1 MTPHPIRLVTAA
13 WLALAC
19 STAHAAGQTVQVA
32 EADPGHGAVLAMDDT
47 LSVRLTYESETPLRF
62 QASGYRAGSEVTSG
76 ARMNPAPPYPTGS
89 GEAIAW
95 IAYAEPAEI
104 DELRI
109 EVWDDRWRPLRT
121 VRLPFRAR
129 WHTGATLHARPAW
142 VSRLNGIQ
150 QQMTS
155 APPPDEGDGS
165 FLMMALPLA
174 MLTIPGY
181 FVLQIFMWRRWKG
194 VWRTL
199 SLAPLL
205 VTVPVTLHALFA
217 LAGGSNLWP
226 LLMIFTLP
234 FAFTYL
240 AAVGMVKRVFGS

>member
-1 MTPHPIRLVTAA
+1 
-13 WLALAC
+13 
-19 STAHAAGQTVQVA
+19 
-32 EADPGHGAVLAMDDT
+32 
-47 LSVRLTYESETPLRF
+47 
-62 QASGYRAGSEVTSG
+62 
-76 ARMNPAPPYPTGS
+76 MNPAPPYPAGS

-95 IAYAEPAEI
+95 VTYAEAAAI

-109 EVWDDRWRPLRT
+109 EVWDDRWKPLRT
-121 VRLPFRAR
+121 IRLPFRAQ
-129 WHTGATLHARPAW
+129 WHTAATPHARPAW

-155 APPPDEGDGS
+155 APAPNEGDFGVIGVV
-165 FLMMALPLA
+165 LPLA

-181 FVLQIFMWRRWKG
+181 FVLQIVMWVRWKG
-194 VWRTL
+194 GWRTI
-199 SLAPLL
+199 SMAPLL

-217 LAGGSNLWP
+217 LAAGSNLWP

-240 AAVGMVKRVFGS
+240 AAVGMAKRVFGS